1 VGLEKK
7 QPRKTKSPVFCLE
20 GKVDINP
27 KIFREYDIRGIVDK
41 DLTLEF
47 VEYLGKGIGTY
58 FREHGK
64 REAALGRDS
73 RLSSP
78 AYAEAMTKGLLSTG
92 CSVVDLGVVPTPL
105 LYLAVFYKKKEA
117 GVMITGSHNPPEYNG
132 FKMMAG
138 EETLYG
144 ESIQEIYAL
153 LRDKKIIQDYEGIKT
168 SYNII
173 PDYEDYLLKN
183 IKLEKKLKVILD
195 AGNGTAGFV
204 AAPIFKKLG
213 CEVLELYCEPDGRFP
228 NHHPDPTLP
237 EAMEELTRQVKETKA
252 DFGVGYDG
260 DGDRIGVVDDQGHLL
275 WGDQLMIVF
284 ARDILPSNPGAP
296 VISEVKASKLLYEE
310 ISRLGGR
317 PIMWK
322 TGHSL
327 IKKKIKEEK
336 ALLAG
341 EMSGHIFF
349 ADKYFGFDDAIYS
362 SVRLAEI
369 LSRSDKK
376 LSEMLADLPKTY
388 YTPEIRIY
396 ASDEVKFKIV
406 EEVKKALARKYPIID
421 IDGVR
426 VNYPR
431 GWALV
436 RASNTQAVL
445 VLRFEA
451 DTPEDL
457 ESIRKEVGK
466 TVEGAIKRLEIS

>member
-1 VGLEKK
+1 M
-7 QPRKTKSPVFCLE
+7 
-20 GKVDINP
+20 DINP

-41 DLTLEF
+41 DLSLEF
-47 VEYLGKGIGTY
+47 VEYLGRGIGTF

-64 REAALGRDS
+64 RQVALGRDA

-78 AYAEAMTKGLLSTG
+78 AYAEAITRGLLSTG
-92 CSVVDLGVVPTPL
+92 CNVVDIGLVPTPL
-105 LYLAVFYKKKEA
+105 LYFAVFYKKNEA
-117 GVMITGSHNPPEYNG
+117 AVMVTGSHNPPEYNG
-132 FKMMAG
+132 FKMMVG

-144 ESIQEIYAL
+144 ETIQQIYRIL
-153 LRDKKIIQDYEGIKT
+153 KEGKLITDKPGTRSSYNVIPEYEGYVVK
-168 SYNII
+168 
-173 PDYEDYLLKN
+173 DVRLGR
-183 IKLEKKLKVILD
+183 KLKVVLD

-204 AAPIFKKLG
+204 AVPIFRKLG
-213 CEVLELYCEPDGRFP
+213 CEVIELYCDPDGTFP

-237 EAMEELTRQVKETKA
+237 EAMQGLVKKVLETGA

-260 DGDRIGVVDDQGHLL
+260 DGDRIGVVDDQGKIL

-284 ARDILPSNPGAP
+284 SRDILPANPGAA

-310 ISRLGGR
+310 IKRLGGR

-327 IKKKIKEEK
+327 IKKKIKEER

-349 ADKYFGFDDAIYS
+349 ADRFFGFDDAIYS
-362 SVRLAEI
+362 SARLAEI
-369 LSRSDKK
+369 LSRSAKK

-388 YTPEIRIY
+388 YTPEIRVY

-406 EEVKKALARKYPIID
+406 DEVKKELAKKYPVND
-421 IDGVR
+421 IDGIR
-426 VNYPR
+426 VSYPK

-436 RASNTQAVL
+436 RASNTQAAL
-445 VLRFEA
+445 VLRYEA
-451 DTPEDL
+451 DTPDDL
-457 ESIRKEVGK
+457 EAIQKEVGAAL
-466 TVEGAIKRLEIS
+466 ERAIQGLGDS

>member
-1 VGLEKK
+1 VN
-7 QPRKTKSPVFCLE
+7 
-20 GKVDINP
+20 INP

-47 VEYLGKGIGTY
+47 VEYLGRGAGTY

-64 REAALGRDS
+64 KRVALGRDA

-78 AYAEAMTKGLLSTG
+78 AYAEAVTRGLLSTG
-92 CSVVDLGVVPTPL
+92 CSVVDIGMVPTPL
-105 LYLAVFYKKKEA
+105 LYFAVFYKKNEA
-117 GVMITGSHNPPEYNG
+117 AVMITGSHNPPEYNG
-132 FKMMAG
+132 FKMMVG

-144 ESIQEIYAL
+144 ETIQQVYRL
-153 LRDKKIIQDYEGIKT
+153 LKDGKITSDKPGSKSSCD
-168 SYNII
+168 II
-173 PDYEDYLLKN
+173 PDYENYVVQN
-183 IKLEKKLKVILD
+183 IRLGRKLKIVLD
-195 AGNGTAGFV
+195 AGNGVAGFV
-204 AAPIFKKLG
+204 AAPIFRKLG
-213 CEVLELYCEPDGRFP
+213 CDVTELYCEPDGRFP

-237 EAMEELTRQVKETKA
+237 EAMEDLVKKVLETGA

-260 DGDRIGVVDDQGHLL
+260 DGDRIGVVDDRGSLL

-284 ARDILPSNPGAP
+284 SRDILPSHPGAA

-310 ISRLGGR
+310 IKRLGGR

-336 ALLAG
+336 AILAG

-349 ADKYFGFDDAIYS
+349 ADRYFGFDDAIYAS
-362 SVRLAEI
+362 ARLAEI
-369 LSRSDKK
+369 VSRSEKK
-376 LSEMLADLPKTY
+376 LSALLADLPKTY
-388 YTPEIRIY
+388 YTPEIRVY

-406 EEVKKALARKYPIID
+406 DEVKKVLEKKYPVNA
-421 IDGVR
+421 IDGIR
-426 VNYPR
+426 VSYPS

-436 RASNTQAVL
+436 RASNTQAAL
-445 VLRFEA
+445 VLRYEA

-457 ESIRKEVGK
+457 EAIQKEVK
-466 TVEGAIKRLEIS
+466 AALERAIKELGNS